1 MIWKEG
7 MTDMENLKSK
17 MKRIQK
23 RDKMPAADTIVQAV
37 RIAAGS
43 GAAMFAASALNLEFA
58 ASAGMVTLLTI
69 LTTKWETL
77 KLSAARIITFFM
89 AVLLCWIIFTQ
100 VKNEGA
106 AFGVFVFF
114 LILASEWIGWRVTA
128 SVNAVIGT
136 HFLAVRDFSFS
147 FIMNEFLI
155 ILLGITI
162 AVIVNLF
169 QNNNLQ
175 RNKIIANM
183 RYTEG
188 AFQNILNE
196 LSWYLLHSENREGQ
210 KEGTGADAV
219 WEKLEL
225 LTKDLDDFIQQARVY
240 YNNTFQPHTSY
251 YGRYF
256 EMREKQC
263 EALHNLHY
271 EMEKIKQVPR
281 QAAVIAEYIHYLSRH
296 VTEMN
301 DPENQ
306 LKRLEQLSNDMKKEE
321 LPKTRE
327 EFESRAVLYHIL
339 MDLEDFLNYKRQF
352 VERIDD
358 TQFQIYWKKEVED
371 FSSPSNI

>member
-1 MIWKEG
+1 
-7 MTDMENLKSK
+7 MENLKSK

-196 LSWYLLHSENREGQ
+196 LSWYLLHSENRKGQ

>member
-1 MIWKEG
+1 MLTPKER
-7 MTDMENLKSK
+7 L
-17 MKRIQK
+17 QC
-23 RDKMPAADTIVQAV
+23 
-37 RIAAGS
+37 
-43 GAAMFAASALNLEFA
+43 ALN
-58 ASAGMVTLLTI
+58 GGKPDRPPCICPGGMMNMVTAQLMDEISVYLPHAH
-69 LTTKWETL
+69 
-77 KLSAARIITFFM
+77 SDAGQMAALAR
-89 AVLLCWIIFTQ
+89 AVYEKGCFENYGVPFCMT
-100 VKNEGA
+100 VEAEEMGA
-106 AFGVFVFF
+106 KVSMG
-114 LILASEWIGWRVTA
+114 SE
-128 SVNAVIGT
+128 
-136 HFLAVRDFSFS
+136 
-147 FIMNEFLI
+147 
-155 ILLGITI
+155 
-162 AVIVNLF
+162 
-169 QNNNLQ
+169 
-175 RNKIIANM
+175 
-183 RYTEG
+183 
-188 AFQNILNE
+188 
-196 LSWYLLHSENREGQ
+196 
-210 KEGTGADAV
+210 
-219 WEKLEL
+219 
-225 LTKDLDDFIQQARVY
+225 VY
-240 YNNTFQPHTSY
+240 EPHTSY